1 MGKRIMIVEDRE
13 SITSVVD
20 EILRSAGYD
29 VVAKVSSAGEAVDS
43 YESARPDLV
52 LMDLVLPDF
61 SGLEASKR
69 ILALHPDARIIA
81 ITALSRE
88 GIVDES
94 LKIGCRRF
102 LLKPFRMKDLIRT
115 ISEVLSE
122 R

>member
-29 VVAKVSSAGEAVDS
+29 VVAKVSSAGEAVDM
-43 YESARPDLV
+43 YESTCPDLV

-102 LLKPFRMKDLIRT
+102 LLKPFRMKDLIRA